1 MESLR
6 LRNYRCFEDTGD
18 IKLKP
23 ITLLVGANS
32 SGKSSFLKFF
42 PLLKQSIGIKKNGVF
57 LWYSDDVDFKDFKN
71 TVREGENK
79 ITIDM
84 EIYQKTPIWRIK
96 NDENFY
102 NYIKEKRIN
111 NESVRFSLNLT
122 ISERN
127 NNTDYLDNLIISYLD
142 QKIEISY
149 SKKNEVSILINGNN
163 YGVKARSNSDWSGDL
178 LPEILLQNEDGF
190 YYRSQIV
197 RDKICNIFNEN
208 GIDIEKEPSVFAF
221 LFNPLYFISKTH
233 FSEYLKRCLKNAQ
246 VDVDTL
252 NNLYILNNLE
262 DLVEMLN
269 MHIKSI
275 AMNTSYVKPLRV
287 MPERYYRYQNY
298 SVNEI
303 ASDGKNLA
311 MYFANMTDKELGDF
325 QKWTSNN
332 FKFKAYPNKLEG
344 HIEIDIK
351 LTEGEEDDEKT
362 ENEKEVKGRNMI
374 DTGFG
379 YNQLLPILAIVWNS
393 VYGRQRKYFSPY
405 IKNNVKYIVIEQ
417 PELHLHPR
425 VLAMFA
431 EMICSVISKDN
442 KKSADVR
449 FIIETHSETI
459 INKIGSLIMSKKVDD
474 NNVNVVLF
482 NAKDEGLNNY
492 IEQAAF
498 DEKGYLNNWPI
509 GFFL

>member
-71 TVREGENK
+71 AVREGENK
-79 ITIDM
+79 INIDM
-84 EIYQKTPIWRIK
+84 KMYLKTSAWRVRD
-96 NDENFY
+96 DEKFF
-102 NYIKEKRIN
+102 NYIKGKGLNDKNVAI
-111 NESVRFSLNLT
+111 SLNLT

-127 NNTDYLDNLIISYLD
+127 NNTDFLEKLIISYFD

-149 SKKNEVSILINGNN
+149 SKKNDVSIWINGIN
-163 YGVKARSNSDWSGDL
+163 YGIKAFSNSEWSGNL
-178 LPEILLQNEDGF
+178 LPEILFQNGEGYF
-190 YYRSQIV
+190 YRSQIV
-197 RDKICNIFNEN
+197 QDKIHNFLKEN
-208 GIDIEKEPSVFAF
+208 GIDKGKDSSIFTF
-221 LFNPLYFISKTH
+221 LFNSLYFINKTH
-233 FSEYLKRCLKNAQ
+233 FSEYFKASLNK
-246 VDVDTL
+246 DHIDIDTL
-252 NNLYILNNLE
+252 NNLYILNNVE

-269 MHIKSI
+269 LYLQSI
-275 AMNTSYVKPLRV
+275 AVNTSYVKPLRV

-311 MYFANMTDKELGDF
+311 MYFANMTNKELKEF
-325 QKWTSNN
+325 QKWTSDN
-332 FKFKAYPNKLEG
+332 FKFEVHPNKLEG

-351 LTEGEEDDEKT
+351 LTEEGDKKEEK
-362 ENEKEVKGRNMI
+362 KEEKGRNMI

-379 YNQLLPILAIVWNS
+379 YNQLLPILAIIWNA
-393 VYGRQRKYFSPY
+393 VHGRRRIYFSPH
-405 IKNNVKYIVIEQ
+405 INSNIKYIVIEQ

-425 VLAMFA
+425 ILAMFA
-431 EMICSVISKDN
+431 EMICSIISKKDT
-442 KKSADVR
+442 DVR

-459 INKIGSLIMSKKVDD
+459 INKIGSLIMSEKANEND
-474 NNVNVVLF
+474 VNLVLF
-482 NAKDEGLNNY
+482 NAKNEGLNNY
-492 IEQAAF
+492 VEQATF